1 MLKLNKLLLIAMIF
15 VTYVAQAIPKPTYQL
30 ILDADFT
37 GTKASSI
44 AIERGIRTA
53 LAEHNNS
60 AGGYQLELVLRDHH
74 GSTPRSKKNLK
85 DVVKNPQA
93 LAVFSGLH
101 SPPLLANR
109 SFINNNQILL
119 LDPWAAASPITRG
132 DDKENWIFRLSI
144 DDAKAGFTIVNSAL
158 KEGYKKP
165 YLLLEKTGWGKANNK
180 TMVKALKAQGVE
192 PVGIAWF
199 NWGLGIHEA
208 KIKLRNIKNSG
219 ADVIFLVANAAEGK
233 TYADAIIAL
242 EPQVRL
248 PIRSHWGITGGDFA
262 QHIDDLLKAEHH
274 LQFIQT
280 KFSFISK
287 PQPQLAIEVLNL
299 AKSLFPEI
307 KTGSDI
313 TAQTGFIHAYD
324 LTKIFLSAIEQVQ
337 LTGNVKIDRRAIHQA
352 LENLNGE
359 VKGLIKTYKRPFS
372 AVSPSNPD
380 GHEAL
385 SLSDFLMGYYGINND
400 VILIN

>member
-119 LDPWAAASPITRG
+119 LDPWAAASP
-132 DDKENWIFRLSI
+132 F
-144 DDAKAGFTIVNSAL
+144 
-158 KEGYKKP
+158 
-165 YLLLEKTGWGKANNK
+165 
-180 TMVKALKAQGVE
+180 
-192 PVGIAWF
+192 
-199 NWGLGIHEA
+199 
-208 KIKLRNIKNSG
+208 
-219 ADVIFLVANAAEGK
+219 FL
-233 TYADAIIAL
+233 T
-242 EPQVRL
+242 
-248 PIRSHWGITGGDFA
+248 
-262 QHIDDLLKAEHH
+262 
-274 LQFIQT
+274 
-280 KFSFISK
+280 
-287 PQPQLAIEVLNL
+287 
-299 AKSLFPEI
+299 
-307 KTGSDI
+307 
-313 TAQTGFIHAYD
+313 
-324 LTKIFLSAIEQVQ
+324 
-337 LTGNVKIDRRAIHQA
+337 
-352 LENLNGE
+352 
-359 VKGLIKTYKRPFS
+359 
-372 AVSPSNPD
+372 PD
-380 GHEAL
+380 E
-385 SLSDFLMGYYGINND
+385 
-400 VILIN
+400 